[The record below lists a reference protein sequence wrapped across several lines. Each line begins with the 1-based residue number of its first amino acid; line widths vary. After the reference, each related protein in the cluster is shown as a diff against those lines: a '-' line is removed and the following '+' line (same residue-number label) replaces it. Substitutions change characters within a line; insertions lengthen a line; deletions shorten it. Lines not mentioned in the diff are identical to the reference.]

1 MMIKKEDSL
10 RAKTKTPATSLLLI
24 TGAKVWYRKMLFSK
38 LYIDYI
44 IYYRFSTE
52 NYRKKITEKLHSL
65 SVLYTIQ
72 LNEHST
78 MRVLCKV
85 KYFLHHIKHFFEYF
99 QMLIHGSTICQRT

>member
-24 TGAKVWYRKMLFSK
+24 TGAKVWYRKMLFPK

-52 NYRKKITEKLHSL
+52 NYRKKNNGETSQPLRFIYKATNRA
-65 SVLYTIQ
+65 LYHESAMQ
-72 LNEHST
+72 S
-78 MRVLCKV
+78 
-85 KYFLHHIKHFFEYF
+85 
-99 QMLIHGSTICQRT
+99 